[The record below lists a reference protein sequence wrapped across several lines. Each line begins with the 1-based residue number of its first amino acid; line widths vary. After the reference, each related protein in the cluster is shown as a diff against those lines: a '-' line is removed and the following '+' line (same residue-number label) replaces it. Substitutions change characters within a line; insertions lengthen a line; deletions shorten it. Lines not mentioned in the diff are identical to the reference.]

1 MALEHWSAV
10 FSLSCKCGPSTISD
24 NSLSGTLFD
33 TRSYRMKRL
42 HRMIIKAF
50 IGPLFI
56 TFAIVLFIL
65 VMQFL
70 WKYVDDL
77 MGKGLEWYVLVELMM
92 YATASFVPLA
102 LPLAILLSSIM
113 TIGGLGENSELV
125 PMRSAG
131 LGLLRIMSPLIV
143 TVLLISVGSFYFSN
157 NLLPVANLKFHSLL
171 WDVTRK
177 KPALNLR
184 PGIFYD
190 GIDGFSIRAMEKDPD
205 SGLLTDVLIYDHRA
219 AFQGNKTVVRAKTGN
234 MNRSTDGR
242 YLILTL
248 KDGHFYDE
256 HSPAGA
262 DNSSYPMMRGTF
274 KEDEIRL
281 DLSGLGLDRTDKD
294 LFKDH
299 YKMLTMGQLQVA
311 GDSLQRELRER
322 DMEQQQHLAN
332 SLFITRTARS
342 GPNTADPVPT
352 ENVDRDTSAQRDVY
366 DAAMNMVRNNINY
379 IDRSMEETSGRSG
392 QIAHFNVEW
401 HRKPMLAF
409 ACLLFFFIGAPLGAI
424 IRKGGMGLPVVF
436 AIVFFLVFHIV
447 SFSTERLVIAGEMNA
462 WPGMWIS
469 TLVLL
474 PIGIFLTWK
483 ATTDSPLFVADA
495 YYRGWQRLRS
505 FFMRQHAHTP
515 TLQ

>member
-1 MALEHWSAV
+1 
-10 FSLSCKCGPSTISD
+10 
-24 NSLSGTLFD
+24 
-33 TRSYRMKRL
+33 MKRL

-50 IGPLFI
+50 FGPLLI
-56 TFAIVLFIL
+56 TFVIVLFIL

-77 MGKGLEWYVLVELMM
+77 MGKGLEWYVLLELMT

-113 TIGGLGENSELV
+113 TMGGLGENSELV

-131 LGLLRIMSPLIV
+131 LGLIRIMTPLLV
-143 TVLLISVGSFYFSN
+143 TVIFLAIGIFYFSN
-157 NLLPVANLKFHSLL
+157 NILPIANLKFHSLL

-184 PGIFYD
+184 PGIFYN
-190 GIDGFSIRAMEKDPD
+190 GIDGFSIRAMEKDPNN
-205 SGLLTDVLIYDHRA
+205 GLLTDVLIYDHRA
-219 AFQGNKTVVRAKTGN
+219 AFQGNKTVVRAKSGM

-242 YLILTL
+242 YLVLTL

-256 HSPAGA
+256 HSPKGGQ
-262 DNSSYPMMRGTF
+262 DNNFPMMRGTF
-274 KEDEIRL
+274 AEDEIRL
-281 DLSGLGLDRTDKD
+281 DLSGLGLDRTDRD

-299 YKMLTMGQLQVA
+299 YKMLTMGQLHVA
-311 GDSLQRELRER
+311 TDSLSRELMERER
-322 DMEQQQHLAN
+322 EQQQHLAN
-332 SLFITRTARS
+332 SLFITRDKRELRES
-342 GPNTADPVPT
+342 EQMGPGEIASVDPEV
-352 ENVDRDTSAQRDVY
+352 QREQY
-366 DAAMNMVRNNINY
+366 ATAMNMARNNINF
-379 IDRSMEETSGRSG
+379 IDRSMEEMDGRKG
-392 QIAHFNVEW
+392 QIARFNVEW
-401 HRKPMLAF
+401 HRKPMLSL

-436 AIVFFLVFHIV
+436 AIFFFLIFHIV
-447 SFSTERLVIAGEMNA
+447 SFSTEKLVIAGEVA
-462 WPGMWIS
+462 PWPGMWIS

-474 PIGIFLTWK
+474 PIGAILTWK
-483 ATTDSPLFVADA
+483 AATDSPLFVADA

-505 FFMRQHAHTP
+505 FFRTANAHSP